1 MSIKRKK
8 RERLSNLEQTSAW
21 LGPLVQ
27 SEPSAQVVVA
37 ALMRHDCW
45 QLSVQLG
52 NILNSQS
59 QRPAWGPE
67 DQNQWDWPCPRS
79 HSFTPVYTNITD
91 AHECLPHRGQMLS
104 FFSSKICFLRI
115 DSDSLAD
122 VILFFFCFLLVLLLF
137 LPLSGQRRRVSSDQ
151 PLLLWYTAAG
161 KEKRYQCFFSADVFS
176 IFGADKDSS
185 ALSLCRSLIFTFE
198 EMNQALVG
206 LHLRWSVLYSWQVS
220 HRWNEERRI
229 LKLKYHI
236 IFTKGSHAS
245 VCLQHQQKMC
255 ATH

>member
-91 AHECLPHRGQMLS
+91 AHECLPHRGQMLL
-104 FFSSKICFLRI
+104 FFSSEICFLRI

-122 VILFFFCFLLVLLLF
+122 VILFFVFFLLVLLLF

-161 KEKRYQCFFSADVFS
+161 KEGRKVSVLLFCGCIFHFWSRQRFIRIKPMS
-176 IFGADKDSS
+176 IFD
-185 ALSLCRSLIFTFE
+185 
-198 EMNQALVG
+198 
-206 LHLRWSVLYSWQVS
+206 LHLWRDESNSCWPSFEIKRFVFVAGFTPM
-220 HRWNEERRI
+220 ERREENF
-229 LKLKYHI
+229 KVKVSYH
-236 IFTKGSHAS
+236 FY
-245 VCLQHQQKMC
+245 
-255 ATH
+255 